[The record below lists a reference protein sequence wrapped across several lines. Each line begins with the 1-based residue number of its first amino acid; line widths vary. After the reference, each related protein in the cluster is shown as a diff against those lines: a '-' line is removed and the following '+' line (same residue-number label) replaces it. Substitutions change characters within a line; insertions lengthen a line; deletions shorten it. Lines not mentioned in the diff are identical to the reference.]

1 LIGASPDAIIDGET
15 VLEIKCPF
23 VVRNQMIHTKTVP
36 FLKEED
42 GRIFLDNNHDY
53 FY

>member
-1 LIGASPDAIIDGET
+1 LTGCLDGET
-15 VLEIKCPF
+15 VLEIKCPL

-42 GRIFLDNNHDY
+42 TPCKTIFAEQH
-53 FY
+53 F